1 MTNVIRKLIGGRDL
15 TEEET
20 FEAVSDMLDGTM
32 GPAASGAFLYALRSK
47 GETNEEL
54 VGTLNAFRRIL
65 PELKPVPDL
74 LSMDRQEIH
83 LESETRSRV
92 MEHESRTRTFNVST
106 ATAFVVAGSGMPV
119 LKSGMAPASD
129 YCGSENV
136 LKALQINL
144 NVSTSQVMRF
154 VEDVGLGFLYA
165 SNGKMRPLYRLLDQ
179 LGFRT
184 VFNIVGPLA
193 NPGGAET
200 LFLGVYEAE
209 RTEKTAS
216 LLMKL
221 GVQRAG
227 VVYSEDF
234 LDEMS
239 ICGETRITELENGRL
254 RTYTVVPEDFGLK
267 RAHLRDVHG
276 GDARENAR
284 IIRSILDG
292 IPGAPADLVILSS
305 GFALYLGGRA
315 GSIREGVESARE
327 AIQTDRAA
335 NILEALVKKTGEEGF
350 IRKAI

>member
-1 MTNVIRKLIGGRDL
+1 MTNVIQRLIEGRNL

-20 FEAVSDMLDGTM
+20 FEAVTEMLDGTM
-32 GPAASGAFLYALRSK
+32 GQAAAGAFLYALRTK
-47 GETNEEL
+47 GETDDEL
-54 VGTLNAFRRIL
+54 IGALKAFRRIL
-65 PELKPVPDL
+65 PEAKPVPRL
-74 LSMDRQEIH
+74 LSMDRQEIQ

-106 ATAFVVAGSGMPV
+106 ATAFVVAGSGMRV

-136 LKALQINL
+136 LKALRISL
-144 NVSTSQVMRF
+144 NVSMSQVIRF

-165 SNGKMRPLYRLLDQ
+165 ANGKMRPLYRLLDQ

-216 LLMKL
+216 LLLKL

-227 VVYSEDF
+227 IVYSEDS

-254 RTYTVVPEDFGLK
+254 HTYTVVPEDFGLK
-267 RAHLRDVHG
+267 RALPTNVQG
-276 GDARENAR
+276 GDAGENAR

-292 IPGAPADLVILSS
+292 VPGAPADLVLLSS
-305 GFALYLGGRA
+305 GFALYLGGRVGA
-315 GSIREGVESARE
+315 IEEGIELARE
-327 AIQTDRAA
+327 AIRTGSAA
-335 NILEALVKKTGEEGF
+335 NVLEALMKKTGEEGF
-350 IRKAI
+350 VRKAI